1 MIRLKIYVIVG
12 WRLNIKYIINEI
24 GRGVIS
30 PNLNV
35 ALKN

>member
-1 MIRLKIYVIVG
+1 MD
-12 WRLNIKYIINEI
+12 RLNIKYIINEI

-35 ALKN
+35 ALKIVAESG